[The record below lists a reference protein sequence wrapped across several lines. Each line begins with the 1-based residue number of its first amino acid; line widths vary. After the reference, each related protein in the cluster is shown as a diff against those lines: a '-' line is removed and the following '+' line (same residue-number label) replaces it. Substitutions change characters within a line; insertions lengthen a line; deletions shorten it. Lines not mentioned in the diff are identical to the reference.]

1 MSHDVCFFNNNR
13 VFAQENRQMM
23 SSLIAEEQS
32 VIKAER
38 QTTEIVEMLNFI
50 GEKVVEQDAVIG
62 NIYDIVDTS
71 ILNMKEGVKHLE
83 KAKDRGQTTRLVFVS
98 FVLALTF
105 SLFA

>member
-1 MSHDVCFFNNNR
+1 
-13 VFAQENRQMM
+13 MM
-23 SSLIAEEQS
+23 STLIEEEQA
-32 VIKAER
+32 VVKAER

-62 NIYDIVDTS
+62 NIYDIIDTS
-71 ILNMKEGVKHLE
+71 LSNMKEGVKDLE

-105 SLFA
+105 ALLFLDWYKA